1 MPYTNPTWW
10 CDDPPGPT
18 FVAAGH
24 APLLVD
30 RQGNN
35 VKEGYSRNW
44 GWALCTFHPAARAAE
59 ASILRGFTV
68 DYPADLLFQD
78 QIGARSPEYDFNT
91 AAPNPNSYTEGMREI
106 AERDSRVLPVGT
118 ENGFDAVMNPETM
131 FCGVCWGL
139 IPTEYDPDWVSLW
152 RDRYAPG
159 TWTTRPLALW
169 LAHDKVVFTMHDLGQ
184 FVTNRETLAWTLALG
199 YDLSIR
205 TSADEVQ
212 RTPSDPWIT
221 WIAALQKDFGP
232 HIIGAPLTDW
242 REIQPG
248 VFRAT
253 YGSTIVLA
261 NTTAAP
267 AIVDAN
273 ATLSPYGFL
282 IVDPVDR
289 AQAGSVVRYHGKD
302 YTKGMD
308 FIAKSGNIET
318 FTPGR

>member
-1 MPYTNPTWW
+1 
-10 CDDPPGPT
+10 
-18 FVAAGH
+18 
-24 APLLVD
+24 
-30 RQGNN
+30 
-35 VKEGYSRNW
+35 
-44 GWALCTFHPAARAAE
+44 
-59 ASILRGFTV
+59 
-68 DYPADLLFQD
+68 
-78 QIGARSPEYDFNT
+78 
-91 AAPNPNSYTEGMREI
+91 
-106 AERDSRVLPVGT
+106 VLPVGT